1 MAKMYSV
8 KSFTH
13 EINGESY
20 TIDCYTTDTRD
31 GFCHHA
37 SIYLNGREYKARVSY
52 LNRTWESFDYETTIQ
67 RLIEKLPSKLR
78 ADFTKWFIEFEEAK
92 CKGECDKFLE
102 EFKAAHDALTPEQ
115 KKWFA
120 DHTPMI
126 ETQEQADFVLG
137 AMKMAPI
144 FELLMK

>member
-67 RLIEKLPSKLR
+67 RLIEKLPTKLR
-78 ADFTKWFIEFEEAK
+78 ADFTKWFIDFEEAK

-126 ETQEQADFVLG
+126 ENQAQADFVVG

>member
-67 RLIEKLPSKLR
+67 RLIEKLPTKLR
-78 ADFTKWFIEFEEAK
+78 ADFTKWFIDFEEAK
-92 CKGECDKFLE
+92 CKGECDKFIE
-102 EFKAAHDALTPEQ
+102 EFKVAHDALTPEQ
-115 KKWFA
+115 KRWFA

-126 ETQEQADFVLG
+126 ENQAQADLVLG